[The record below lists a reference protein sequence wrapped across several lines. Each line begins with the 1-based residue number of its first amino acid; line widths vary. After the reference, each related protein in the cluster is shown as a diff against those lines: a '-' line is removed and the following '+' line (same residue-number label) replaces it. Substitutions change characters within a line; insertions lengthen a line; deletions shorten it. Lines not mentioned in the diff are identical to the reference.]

1 MTPLEL
7 CQILDDM
14 QITTRDAAAELGIH
28 ETTLGM
34 YCAGKRYPS
43 HGGGV
48 IAQIPKLVANAVLA
62 MHRRRCGCSD

>member
-14 QITTRDAAAELGIH
+14 QISTSAAAEELGIH

-43 HGGGV
+43 HGGGTITTV
-48 IAQIPKLVANAVLA
+48 PKLVANAVLS
-62 MHRRRCGCSD
+62 MHRRHCGCSD